1 MKWICH
7 YQQESMGDTSEV
19 WNLFIS
25 MDEKIEADIL

>member
-7 YQQESMGDTSEV
+7 YQQKSMGDTPEV